1 MRVVNTL
8 RNGIVGMI
16 SQLIILITG
25 FVLRALFIKILGQEI
40 LGLNGL
46 FLDILSIL
54 SVTEL
59 GIGTAITY
67 SLYKPIF
74 ENDVETITGLMNLYR
89 KAYRLIGSII
99 FVISLL
105 ILPFIQIF
113 IKDFTLDI
121 QYIRFIFMLFAF
133 NTTLSYFLG
142 YSRILLFAKQRNYV
156 VLGIDFIAK
165 ITLTITQALV
175 LIYTKNFILYL
186 ALNIAYTLTTNL
198 IIRYIARKD
207 YPYLND
213 KTIQV
218 KEHIK
223 VDILRNIKYLSIST
237 IISVGVLG
245 TDRIIISSLVG
256 ITILG
261 VYSNYALIIQ
271 QVQLLFISLLNGV
284 VASIGNL
291 LAEGDKEK
299 IQRIYNVYHFAYF
312 LIASF
317 TSIALYVLLT
327 PFIKNIWL
335 SPEFEIAPILV
346 AVIVFNSY
354 LHFMRQPV
362 WQIQSTAGIF
372 KRYIPYSIVEFV
384 LNLVISIFG
393 AIYWGLLGVFVGTT
407 IAYMVSWIG
416 QAWILNKYVIHA
428 SIARFYF
435 KQLEY
440 MVLAILELLLVLW
453 MIPYIEL
460 NNAVLNFI
468 IQGFI
473 IFMTTTLIHVG
484 LYHKTSEF
492 AYLKTSILDKVLKR
506 LKRS

>member
-16 SQLIILITG
+16 SQLIILVTG
-25 FVLRALFIKILGQEI
+25 FILRAIFIKVLGQEI

-74 ENDVETITGLMNLYR
+74 EDDVETITGLMNLYR

-99 FVISLL
+99 FIISLL

-121 QYIRFIFMLFAF
+121 QYIRFIFILFAF

-165 ITLTITQALV
+165 MTLTITQALI

-213 KTIQV
+213 KSVQV
-218 KEHIK
+218 KDHIK
-223 VDILRNIKYLSIST
+223 SDILRNIKYLSIST

-291 LAEGDKEK
+291 LAEGDKDK

-335 SPEFEIAPILV
+335 SPEFEIASILV

-372 KRYIPYSIVEFV
+372 KHYIPFSIVEFV
-384 LNLVISIFG
+384 LNLVISIYG
-393 AIYWGLLGVFVGTT
+393 AIYWGMLGVFIGTT

-428 SIARFYF
+428 SIVRYYL
-435 KQLEY
+435 KQIEFIGL
-440 MVLAILELLLVLW
+440 MLIELLFILW
-453 MIPYIEL
+453 FIPYIDL

-468 IQGFI
+468 AHGFI
-473 IFMTTTLIHVG
+473 IFVVSSIIHIA
-484 LYHKTSEF
+484 LYHRTEEF
-492 AYLKTSILDKVLKR
+492 KYLKTQILDKLLKR

>member
-16 SQLIILITG
+16 SQLIILVTG
-25 FVLRALFIKILGQEI
+25 FILRALFIKVLGQEI

-89 KAYRLIGSII
+89 RAYRLIGSII

-121 QYIRFIFMLFAF
+121 QYIRFIFILFAF

-165 ITLTITQALV
+165 MTLTITQALI
-175 LIYTKNFILYL
+175 LIYTRNFILYL
-186 ALNIAYTLTTNL
+186 TLNIAYTLTTNM

-207 YPYLND
+207 YPYLNN
-213 KTIQV
+213 KSVQV
-218 KEHIK
+218 KDHIK
-223 VDILRNIKYLSIST
+223 SDILRNIKYLSIST

-271 QVQLLFISLLNGV
+271 QVQLLFVSLLNGV

-291 LAEGDKEK
+291 LAEGDKDK

-335 SPEFEIAPILV
+335 SPEFEIASILV

-372 KRYIPYSIVEFV
+372 KHYIPFSIVEFV
-384 LNLVISIFG
+384 LNLVISIYG
-393 AIYWGLLGVFVGTT
+393 AIYWGMLGVFIGTT

-428 SIARFYF
+428 SIVRYYL
-435 KQLEY
+435 KQLEFIGL
-440 MVLAILELLLVLW
+440 MLFELLFVLW
-453 MIPYIEL
+453 LIPNVDL

-468 IQGFI
+468 AHGFI
-473 IFMTTTLIHVG
+473 IFVVTSIIHIA
-484 LYHKTSEF
+484 LYHRTEEF
-492 AYLKTSILDKVLKR
+492 KYLKTQILDKLLKR

>member
-16 SQLIILITG
+16 SQLIILVTG
-25 FVLRALFIKILGQEI
+25 FILRAIFIQVLGQEI

-74 ENDVETITGLMNLYR
+74 EDDIDTITGLMNLYR
-89 KAYRLIGSII
+89 KAYRLIGTLIFSIS
-99 FVISLL
+99 VI
-105 ILPFIQIF
+105 ILPFLQIF

-121 QYIRFIFMLFAF
+121 QYIRFIFILFSF

-165 ITLTITQALV
+165 ITLTLAQALILV
-175 LIYTKNFILYL
+175 YTRNFILYL
-186 ALNIAYTLTTNL
+186 SLNITYTLVTNL
-198 IIRYIARKD
+198 IIRHIARKD
-207 YPYLND
+207 YPYLNN
-213 KTIQV
+213 KHIQV
-218 KEHIK
+218 NEKIRS
-223 VDILRNIKYLSIST
+223 DILRNIKFLSIST

-256 ITILG
+256 ISILG
-261 VYSNYALIIQ
+261 IYSNYALIIQ

-291 LAEGDKEK
+291 LAEGDQQK
-299 IQRIYNVYHFAYF
+299 IKRIYNVYHFAYF

-317 TSIALYVLLT
+317 SSIALYVLLT
-327 PFIKNIWL
+327 PFIKDIWL
-335 SPEFEIAPILV
+335 SNEFEISSILV

-372 KRYIPYSIVEFV
+372 KHYIPFSIIEFV

-393 AIYWGLLGVFVGTT
+393 AIHYGLLGVFVGTT
-407 IAYMVSWIG
+407 IAYIVSWTG
-416 QAWILNKYVIHA
+416 QAWILNKYVIHD
-428 SIARFYF
+428 SIVKYYL

-440 MVLAILELLLVLW
+440 ILITLGELVL
-453 MIPYIEL
+453 ILFLVPYL
-460 NNAVLNFI
+460 NLGNAVLNFVL
-468 IQGFI
+468 QGFVI
-473 IFMTTTLIHVG
+473 LVFTSLSHILIYHRSEEFSIFEDAVSRYIT
-484 LYHKTSEF
+484 
-492 AYLKTSILDKVLKR
+492 
-506 LKRS
+506 

>member
-16 SQLIILITG
+16 SQLIILVTG
-25 FVLRALFIKILGQEI
+25 FILRAIFIKVLGQEI

-89 KAYRLIGSII
+89 RAYRLIGSII

-121 QYIRFIFMLFAF
+121 QYIRFIFILFAF

-165 ITLTITQALV
+165 ITLTISQAFI
-175 LIYTKNFILYL
+175 LIYTRNFILYL
-186 ALNIAYTLTTNL
+186 TLNIAYTLTTNM

-207 YPYLND
+207 YPYLNN
-213 KTIQV
+213 KSVQV
-218 KEHIK
+218 KDHIK
-223 VDILRNIKYLSIST
+223 SDILRNIKYLSIST

-291 LAEGDKEK
+291 LAEGDKDK

-317 TSIALYVLLT
+317 TSIAIYVLLT

-335 SPEFEIAPILV
+335 SPEFEIASILV

-372 KRYIPYSIVEFV
+372 KHYIPFSIVEFV
-384 LNLVISIFG
+384 LNLVISIYG
-393 AIYWGLLGVFVGTT
+393 AIYWGMLGVFIGTT

-428 SIARFYF
+428 SIVRYYL
-435 KQLEY
+435 KQIEFIGL
-440 MVLAILELLLVLW
+440 MLIELLFILW
-453 MIPYIEL
+453 FIPYIDL

-468 IQGFI
+468 AHGFI
-473 IFMTTTLIHVG
+473 IFVVTSIIHIA
-484 LYHKTSEF
+484 LYHRTEEF
-492 AYLKTSILDKVLKR
+492 KYLKTQILDKFLKR

>member
-16 SQLIILITG
+16 SQLIILVTG
-25 FVLRALFIKILGQEI
+25 FILRAIFIKVLGQEI

-74 ENDVETITGLMNLYR
+74 EDDVETITGLMNLYR
-89 KAYRLIGSII
+89 RAYRLIGSII

-121 QYIRFIFMLFAF
+121 QYIQFIFILFAF

-165 ITLTITQALV
+165 MTLTISQALI

-198 IIRYIARKD
+198 TIRYIARKD
-207 YPYLND
+207 YPYLNN
-213 KTIQV
+213 KSIQV
-218 KEHIK
+218 KDHIK
-223 VDILRNIKYLSIST
+223 SDILRNIKYLSIST

-271 QVQLLFISLLNGV
+271 QIQLLFISLLNGV

-291 LAEGDKEK
+291 LAEGDKNK

-335 SPEFEIAPILV
+335 SPEFEIASILV

-372 KRYIPYSIVEFV
+372 KHYIPFSIVEFI
-384 LNLVISIFG
+384 LNLVISIYG
-393 AIYWGLLGVFVGTT
+393 AIYWGMLGVFIGTT

-428 SIARFYF
+428 SIVRYYL
-435 KQLEY
+435 KQIEFIGL
-440 MVLAILELLLVLW
+440 MLIELLFILW
-453 MIPYIEL
+453 FIPYIDL

-468 IQGFI
+468 AHGFI
-473 IFMTTTLIHVG
+473 IFVVTSIIHIS
-484 LYHKTSEF
+484 LYHRTEEF
-492 AYLKTSILDKVLKR
+492 KYLKTQILDKFLKR

>member
-1 MRVVNTL
+1 MRVANTL
-8 RNGIVGMI
+8 RNGFVGMI
-16 SQLIILITG
+16 SQLIILVTG
-25 FVLRALFIKILGQEI
+25 FILRAIFINVLGQEV

-59 GIGTAITY
+59 GIGTAIMY

-74 ENDVETITGLMNLYR
+74 EDDVETITGLMNLYR
-89 KAYRLIGSII
+89 KAYRLIGSTI

-113 IKDFTLDI
+113 IKNFTLDI
-121 QYIRFIFMLFAF
+121 QYIRFIFILFAF
-133 NTTLSYFLG
+133 NTMLSYFLG

-156 VLGIDFIAK
+156 VLSIDFIAK
-165 ITLTITQALV
+165 ITLTLAQALI
-175 LIYTKNFILYL
+175 LIYTRNFILYL
-186 ALNIAYTLTTNL
+186 LLNISYTLATNL
-198 IIRYIARKD
+198 IIRSIARKD
-207 YPYLND
+207 YPYLKD
-213 KTIQV
+213 KSTQV
-218 KEHIK
+218 KDHIK
-223 VDILRNIKYLSIST
+223 SEILRNIKYLSIST

-245 TDRIIISSLVG
+245 TDRIIISSLIG
-256 ITILG
+256 ITVLG

-291 LAEGDKEK
+291 LVEGDRDK
-299 IQRIYNVYHFAYF
+299 IQRIYKVYHFAYF

-327 PFIKNIWL
+327 PFIKDIWL
-335 SPEFEIAPILV
+335 SPEFEIASILV

-372 KRYIPYSIVEFV
+372 KYYIPFSIIEFV
-384 LNLVISIFG
+384 LNLVISIIG
-393 AIYWGLLGVFVGTT
+393 AIYWGMLGVFIGTT

-428 SIARFYF
+428 SIRKYYL

-440 MVLAILELLLVLW
+440 IGLVFFELIIILWIISKVNLR
-453 MIPYIEL
+453 
-460 NNAVLNFI
+460 NALFNFI
-468 IQGFI
+468 AHGFI
-473 IFMTTTLIHVG
+473 IFMITSIIHII
-484 LYHKTSEF
+484 LYHRTVEF
-492 AYLKTSILDKVLKR
+492 KYLKTQIFDKSLKR